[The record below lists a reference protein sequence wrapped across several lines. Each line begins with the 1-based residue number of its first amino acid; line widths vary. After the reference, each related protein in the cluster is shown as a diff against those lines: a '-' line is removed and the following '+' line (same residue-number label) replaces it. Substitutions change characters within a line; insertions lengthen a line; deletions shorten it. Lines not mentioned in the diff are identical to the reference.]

1 VELTVRT
8 KVGHFRHLW
17 AAWTLLAAI
26 FWIAAG
32 CTGNASEKHTADP
45 KHRAALPVTVAQ
57 AVEKSMPIELQAV
70 GTVEAYATVSV
81 KAQVEGQLTG
91 VHLREGQCVRTG
103 DLLFTI
109 DPQPFEVQLK
119 QMQADLAR
127 DKAQL
132 DNAHSV
138 LKRNAAV
145 VSKGYV
151 SKEKYDQ
158 AVANAAAL
166 EATLRADEAA
176 AERAR
181 IQLNYCS
188 IRSPI
193 TGCAGEVYVDR
204 GNLVKA
210 NDADHPL
217 VVIKQI
223 TPIKVGFSIPERYL
237 PEIKKYSSAGKL
249 TVLATPPGHG
259 VEPIKGELTFVD
271 NIVNTAT
278 GTILLKATFSNA
290 DQTLWPGQFVNAT
303 LQLAS
308 HPHSV
313 VIPSQ
318 AVQTGQNGQYVFIL
332 KPNQTV
338 EFQPVTA
345 DRTVD
350 GETAIEK
357 GIQPGDRVITDGQL
371 RLFPGAT
378 VKIVP
383 GVPDSKGEPQP

>member
-1 VELTVRT
+1 MRT
-8 KVGHFRHLW
+8 GIGHLRGIW
-17 AAWTLLAAI
+17 AAWIVLAAT
-26 FWIAAG
+26 FWIAAAG
-32 CTGNASEKHTADP
+32 CSGKASEKHAADP
-45 KHRAALPVTVAQ
+45 KHRAAMPVTIAQ
-57 AVEKSMPIELQAV
+57 AVEKAMPIELQAV
-70 GTVEAYATVSV
+70 GTVEAYATVTV
-81 KAQVEGQLTG
+81 KAQVEGPLTG
-91 VHLREGQCVRTG
+91 VHLREGQCVRSG

-109 DPQPFEVQLK
+109 DPQPFEVQIK
-119 QMQADLAR
+119 QMQANLAR

-132 DNAHSV
+132 DNARSV

-145 VSKGYV
+145 VGKGYV

-166 EATLRADEAA
+166 EATVRADEAA
-176 AERAR
+176 AEKAR
-181 IQLNYCS
+181 IELNYCF

-223 TPIKVGFSIPERYL
+223 APIKVGFSVPERYL

-249 TVLATPPGHG
+249 TVLATPPGHE
-259 VEPIKGELTFVD
+259 VEPIKGELSFVD

-278 GTILLKATFSNA
+278 GTILLKATFANA
-290 DQTLWPGQFVNAT
+290 DRTLWPGQFVNAT

-308 HPHSV
+308 HPHTV
-313 VIPSQ
+313 VVPSQ

-332 KPNQTV
+332 KPDLTV
-338 EFQPVTA
+338 EFRRVTA
-345 DRTVD
+345 GQTVD
-350 GETAIEK
+350 GETVIEK
-357 GIQPGDRVITDGQL
+357 GVQPGEKVVTDGQL
-371 RLFPGAT
+371 RLFTGAR
-378 VKIVP
+378 VQIVA
-383 GVPDSKGEPQP
+383 GVQDPKGEPRP